1 MMQRGKK
8 NALRFTTV
16 TDNTMQFALKLLLLA
31 VPALRPEAK
40 PQPGADPASKFR
52 WDDFSNIWHSSLIM
66 GSLL

>member
-40 PQPGADPASKFR
+40 PQPGADLASKFR
-52 WDDFSNIWHSSLIM
+52 WGRFQ
-66 GSLL
+66 